1 MQDVYESDH
10 ELEKSD
16 EITAAI
22 SEAITQEPQRFL
34 VTWRGLYSLELHF
47 AATYTRPE
55 AELLARNLLIDNR
68 PSRIYE
74 VDLP

>member
-1 MQDVYESDH
+1 MKLS
-10 ELEKSD
+10 ELQ
-16 EITAAI
+16 I
-22 SEAITQEPQRFL
+22 SEAITEQPQRFL
-34 VTWRGLYSLELHF
+34 VTWRGLHTSELHF

-55 AELLARNLLIDNR
+55 AELLAQNLLIDNR

>member
-10 ELEKSD
+10 EQEKSS
-16 EITAAI
+16 EVAAAI
-22 SEAITQEPQRFL
+22 SEAIAQHPQKFI
-34 VTWRGLYSLELHF
+34 VVWRGLYSLELHL

-55 AELLARNLLIDNR
+55 AELLAQNLLIDNR

>member
-1 MQDVYESDH
+1 MQDAH
-10 ELEKSD
+10 ELEKSN

-22 SEAITQEPQRFL
+22 SEAITQEPQQFL

>member
-1 MQDVYESDH
+1 VKLS
-10 ELEKSD
+10 ELQ
-16 EITAAI
+16 I
-22 SEAITQEPQRFL
+22 SEAITEQPQPQRFL
-34 VTWRGLYSLELHF
+34 VTWRGLHTSELHF

-55 AELLARNLLIDNR
+55 AELLARNLLINNR

>member
-1 MQDVYESDH
+1 MQDAH
-10 ELEKSD
+10 ELEKSN

-22 SEAITQEPQRFL
+22 SEAITQEPQQFL
-34 VTWRGLYSLELHF
+34 VTWPCLYILELHF